1 MKIQQFRRWLT
12 GLAAILSTTFALA
25 AVDINKATEAELDG
39 IKGLG
44 PATTEKI
51 LRERQKAPFQDWADL
66 IRRVGGVGKGSA
78 ARLSA
83 AGLTVNNS
91 PFQRE
96 DRASTMRTAPTQ
108 DAR

>member
-1 MKIQQFRRWLT
+1 MHKHALVFAALL
-12 GLAAILSTTFALA
+12 GLSLSCAAFD
-25 AVDINKATEAELDG
+25 VNQATEAELDG

>member
-1 MKIQQFRRWLT
+1 MHKHALVFAALL
-12 GLAAILSTTFALA
+12 GLSLSCA
-25 AVDINKATEAELDG
+25 AVDVNQATEAELDG

-44 PATTEKI
+44 PATTERI